1 MADISADTSQDR
13 ERLTMA
19 PLTPEERSR
28 RLHDLDRLADAL
40 DSRFRIPGT
49 KIRFGYDSL
58 IGFIPG
64 IGDAASVLPAGW
76 IIYQGHRLGAPK
88 RTLARMAT
96 NVAIDSVVGSI
107 PLLGD
112 LFDVGFKANRRN
124 IGILKAALDRQEAR
138 SRAF

>member
-1 MADISADTSQDR
+1 MADISADHTHRR
-13 ERLTMA
+13 EKAAAA
-19 PLTPEERSR
+19 PLTPEERAR

-49 KIRFGYDSL
+49 GIRFGYDSL
-58 IGFIPG
+58 IGFLPG
-64 IGDAASVLPAGW
+64 IGDVATILPSGW

-88 RTLARMAT
+88 HTLARMAT

-124 IGILKAALDRQEAR
+124 IGILKTALEKQEAR
-138 SRAF
+138 SRAA